1 MRSDKKDKNL
11 KDKTPARNEYGDKSA
26 SDAENARGTDGR
38 AQGGN
43 TVRRAASDGTLK
55 AKKSSVGK
63 TGGKK
68 VAERDKKADLNGQK
82 AEGEKVCENKTEVKP
97 KRGARVPA
105 VATVRIG
112 DGKKIGKVRSGVWY
126 GEDGGEVGRFAVKDG
141 AVLLEE
147 GGRKV
152 AVLDENDNLFDND
165 GGYVATIKRFPALV
179 CALIALAAAA
189 IIAFSVCLGAYF
201 MKSSESVIYPDYA
214 PVMFVA
220 DAAGENLDGNHNL
233 SVFYNDLFG
242 TQKIAPGMSGSY
254 AFTVRN
260 ENENTIEFSISF
272 SCVNDYGIDIAYS
285 LSRDGALIS
294 GAEEKVPAEQV
305 GVRNLTIQP
314 LSETV
319 FVLDWEWRDEDERDT
334 AAGQNGATYRLDITF
349 TAQVWQGD

>member
-11 KDKTPARNEYGDKSA
+11 KDKTPDRNAYGDKSA
-26 SDAENARGTDGR
+26 SGAENARGTDGR
-38 AQGGN
+38 AQGEQ
-43 TVRRAASDGTLK
+43 TAPRAVSDETLK
-55 AKKSSVGK
+55 SKKSSVGK
-63 TGGKK
+63 TVGEK
-68 VAERDKKADLNGQK
+68 VAKRDKKVDLNGQK
-82 AEGEKVCENKTEVKP
+82 AEGEKACEKKNEVKP

-112 DGKKIGKVRSGVWY
+112 DGKKTGKVRSGVWY
-126 GEDGGEVGRFAVKDG
+126 GEDGGEIGRFAVKDG

-152 AVLDENDNLFDND
+152 AVLDENDNLFDNE
-165 GGYVATIKRFPALV
+165 GRYVATIKRFPALL

-272 SCVNDYGIDIAYS
+272 SCENDYGIDIAYS
-285 LSRDGALIS
+285 LSRDGAVLS
-294 GAEEKVPAEQV
+294 GSEEKVPAEQV

-319 FVLDWEWRDEDERDT
+319 FVLNWEWRDNDETDT